1 MKKTYI
7 KPENTVVLLNTETM
21 IANSADPT
29 QFFNTE
35 EKAFVEGGIVE
46 QDVREVIRSRDAW
59 EEW

>member
-21 IANSADPT
+21 IAQSGKMDEDQTVPNNGEYYTPGA
-29 QFFNTE
+29 
-35 EKAFVEGGIVE
+35 
-46 QDVREVIRSRDAW
+46 RETVKSPDAW